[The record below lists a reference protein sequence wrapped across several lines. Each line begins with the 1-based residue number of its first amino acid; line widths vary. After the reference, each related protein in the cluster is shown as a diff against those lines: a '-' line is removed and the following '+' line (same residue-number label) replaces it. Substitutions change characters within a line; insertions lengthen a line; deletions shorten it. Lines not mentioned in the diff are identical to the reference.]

1 MHYILLNGCPAIVM
15 PAKIGAPLIAWDCLT
30 LEQLWDVELP
40 KETEGM
46 KTSKSKFMGI
56 VNVLFEYLDLCVDWE
71 RFIVGCEGPTAGS
84 DGRGALK
91 AAITLF
97 VGAAVR
103 SGQSKE
109 VRREV
114 DKERSGIAM
123 WRIP

>member
-1 MHYILLNGCPAIVM
+1 M

-46 KTSKSKFMGI
+46 KPSKSKFMGI
-56 VNVLFEYLDLCVDWE
+56 VDVLFEYLDLCVDWE
-71 RFIVGCEGPTAGS
+71 RFIVGCQRPR
-84 DGRGALK
+84 DALK

-97 VGAAVR
+97 VAAAIR
-103 SGQSKE
+103 SGQSRE